1 MESFNDENQNSSDI
15 YYQGESNEI
24 NTNNIS
30 AIQLEDESFITYK
43 NFGENQKENTEYNEL
58 DKDKFLND
66 IKKYFK
72 YCYEMFNY
80 LLNYNGKIQF
90 PMINGNKITS
100 YINFLNEINKIYTEK
115 NKNINNKSDEINE
128 KLTRVLF
135 EIIFY
140 GNNKKENFI
149 TYDSLFDALYRNEKY
164 TPNNNKENK
173 KCSKEKKT
181 DINLVLL
188 QMKMLTK
195 LDPFFENFKRTKNYR
210 INHCKFITNDFDSR
224 GDFLIPN
231 LNNNIIRGSEIYYP
245 PYMWIG
251 IGLNVCGK
259 YEENGDW
266 LMTHNKDSIW
276 ANTYL
281 GFDQD
286 ISDIKANL
294 HDLAFNN
301 EKLEKYE
308 KNIDFKDKRHWIKR
322 IDKGIYLY
330 NKIENA
336 ENYAGILDID
346 DKKYKILFMVRVK
359 IDEICQP
366 KNEDIW
372 ALDKKYIR
380 IYRILFKEINNIN

>member
-1 MESFNDENQNSSDI
+1 
-15 YYQGESNEI
+15 
-24 NTNNIS
+24 
-30 AIQLEDESFITYK
+30 
-43 NFGENQKENTEYNEL
+43 
-58 DKDKFLND
+58 
-66 IKKYFK
+66 
-72 YCYEMFNY
+72 
-80 LLNYNGKIQF
+80 
-90 PMINGNKITS
+90 
-100 YINFLNEINKIYTEK
+100 
-115 NKNINNKSDEINE
+115 
-128 KLTRVLF
+128 
-135 EIIFY
+135 
-140 GNNKKENFI
+140 
-149 TYDSLFDALYRNEKY
+149 
-164 TPNNNKENK
+164 
-173 KCSKEKKT
+173 
-181 DINLVLL
+181 
-188 QMKMLTK
+188 MKMFTK
-195 LDPFFENFKRTKNYR
+195 LNQFFENFKRTKNYL
-210 INHCKFITNDFDSR
+210 IKHCKFITDNFDSR

-259 YEENGDW
+259 YEEDGNW
-266 LMTHNKDSIW
+266 LSKHNKDFKW
-276 ANTYL
+276 ANAYL

-308 KNIDFKDKRHWIKR
+308 KNIDFKDKRHLIKR

>member
-1 MESFNDENQNSSDI
+1 ME
-15 YYQGESNEI
+15 
-24 NTNNIS
+24 
-30 AIQLEDESFITYK
+30 K
-43 NFGENQKENTEYNEL
+43 
-58 DKDKFLND
+58 
-66 IKKYFK
+66 IKKK
-72 YCYEMFNY
+72 
-80 LLNYNGKIQF
+80 
-90 PMINGNKITS
+90 INGNKITS

-149 TYDSLFDALYRNEKY
+149 TYDSLFDTLYRNEKY

-173 KCSKEKKT
+173 KCSKAKKT

-195 LDPFFENFKRTKNYR
+195 LDPFFENFKRTKNYL
-210 INHCKFITNDFDSR
+210 IKHCKFITDDFDSR

-276 ANTYL
+276 ANAYL
-281 GFDQD
+281 GFNQD
-286 ISDIKANL
+286 ISDLKTIL

-308 KNIDFKDKRHWIKR
+308 KNIDFKDKRHLIKR

>member
-1 MESFNDENQNSSDI
+1 MESFNNENQNSSDI
-15 YYQGESNEI
+15 YYQGDSNEI

-90 PMINGNKITS
+90 PMIYGNKITS

-149 TYDSLFDALYRNEKY
+149 TYDSLFDILFRNEKY
-164 TPNNNKENK
+164 TPNNKKENK
-173 KCSKEKKT
+173 KCSKTKKT
-181 DINLVLL
+181 DINLVIL
-188 QMKMLTK
+188 QMKMFTK
-195 LDPFFENFKRTKNYR
+195 LNQFFENFKRTKNYL
-210 INHCKFITNDFDSR
+210 IKHCKFITDNFDSS

-245 PYMWIG
+245 PYMWIW

-266 LMTHNKDSIW
+266 LMTHNKDSKW
-276 ANTYL
+276 ANAYL

-380 IYRILFKEINNIN
+380 IYRILEFYLKK

>member
-1 MESFNDENQNSSDI
+1 
-15 YYQGESNEI
+15 
-24 NTNNIS
+24 
-30 AIQLEDESFITYK
+30 
-43 NFGENQKENTEYNEL
+43 
-58 DKDKFLND
+58 
-66 IKKYFK
+66 
-72 YCYEMFNY
+72 
-80 LLNYNGKIQF
+80 
-90 PMINGNKITS
+90 
-100 YINFLNEINKIYTEK
+100 
-115 NKNINNKSDEINE
+115 
-128 KLTRVLF
+128 
-135 EIIFY
+135 
-140 GNNKKENFI
+140 
-149 TYDSLFDALYRNEKY
+149 
-164 TPNNNKENK
+164 
-173 KCSKEKKT
+173 
-181 DINLVLL
+181 
-188 QMKMLTK
+188 MKMFTK
-195 LDPFFENFKRTKNYR
+195 LNQFFENFKRTKNYL
-210 INHCKFITNDFDSR
+210 IKHCKFITDNFDSR

-276 ANTYL
+276 ANAYL

-308 KNIDFKDKRHWIKR
+308 KNIDFKDKRHLIKR

-380 IYRILFKEINNIN
+380 IYRILFKEINNIY

>member
-1 MESFNDENQNSSDI
+1 
-15 YYQGESNEI
+15 
-24 NTNNIS
+24 
-30 AIQLEDESFITYK
+30 
-43 NFGENQKENTEYNEL
+43 
-58 DKDKFLND
+58 
-66 IKKYFK
+66 
-72 YCYEMFNY
+72 
-80 LLNYNGKIQF
+80 
-90 PMINGNKITS
+90 
-100 YINFLNEINKIYTEK
+100 
-115 NKNINNKSDEINE
+115 
-128 KLTRVLF
+128 
-135 EIIFY
+135 
-140 GNNKKENFI
+140 
-149 TYDSLFDALYRNEKY
+149 
-164 TPNNNKENK
+164 
-173 KCSKEKKT
+173 
-181 DINLVLL
+181 
-188 QMKMLTK
+188 MKMFTK
-195 LDPFFENFKRTKNYR
+195 LNQFFENFKRTKNYL
-210 INHCKFITNDFDSR
+210 IGHCKFITDNFDSR

-266 LMTHNKDSIW
+266 LMTHNRDSIW
-276 ANTYL
+276 ANAYL

-286 ISDIKANL
+286 INDIKANL

-308 KNIDFKDKRHWIKR
+308 KNIDFIDKRHWIKR

-346 DKKYKILFMVRVK
+346 DKKYKILFMVRFK

-372 ALDKKYIR
+372 ALDKKHIR

>member
-1 MESFNDENQNSSDI
+1 
-15 YYQGESNEI
+15 
-24 NTNNIS
+24 
-30 AIQLEDESFITYK
+30 
-43 NFGENQKENTEYNEL
+43 
-58 DKDKFLND
+58 
-66 IKKYFK
+66 
-72 YCYEMFNY
+72 
-80 LLNYNGKIQF
+80 
-90 PMINGNKITS
+90 
-100 YINFLNEINKIYTEK
+100 
-115 NKNINNKSDEINE
+115 
-128 KLTRVLF
+128 
-135 EIIFY
+135 
-140 GNNKKENFI
+140 
-149 TYDSLFDALYRNEKY
+149 
-164 TPNNNKENK
+164 
-173 KCSKEKKT
+173 
-181 DINLVLL
+181 
-188 QMKMLTK
+188 MKMLTK
-195 LDPFFENFKRTKNYR
+195 LDPFFENFKRTKNYL
-210 INHCKFITNDFDSR
+210 IKHCKFITDNFDSR

-276 ANTYL
+276 ANAYL

-308 KNIDFKDKRHWIKR
+308 KNIDFKDKRHLIKR

>member
-1 MESFNDENQNSSDI
+1 
-15 YYQGESNEI
+15 
-24 NTNNIS
+24 
-30 AIQLEDESFITYK
+30 
-43 NFGENQKENTEYNEL
+43 
-58 DKDKFLND
+58 
-66 IKKYFK
+66 
-72 YCYEMFNY
+72 
-80 LLNYNGKIQF
+80 
-90 PMINGNKITS
+90 
-100 YINFLNEINKIYTEK
+100 
-115 NKNINNKSDEINE
+115 
-128 KLTRVLF
+128 
-135 EIIFY
+135 
-140 GNNKKENFI
+140 
-149 TYDSLFDALYRNEKY
+149 
-164 TPNNNKENK
+164 
-173 KCSKEKKT
+173 
-181 DINLVLL
+181 
-188 QMKMLTK
+188 MKMFTK
-195 LDPFFENFKRTKNYR
+195 LNQFFENFKRTKYYL
-210 INHCKFITNDFDSR
+210 INHCKFITDNFDSR

-251 IGLNVCGK
+251 IGLNFCGK

-276 ANTYL
+276 ANAYL

-308 KNIDFKDKRHWIKR
+308 KNIDFIDKRHWIKR

>member
-1 MESFNDENQNSSDI
+1 
-15 YYQGESNEI
+15 
-24 NTNNIS
+24 
-30 AIQLEDESFITYK
+30 
-43 NFGENQKENTEYNEL
+43 
-58 DKDKFLND
+58 
-66 IKKYFK
+66 
-72 YCYEMFNY
+72 
-80 LLNYNGKIQF
+80 
-90 PMINGNKITS
+90 
-100 YINFLNEINKIYTEK
+100 
-115 NKNINNKSDEINE
+115 
-128 KLTRVLF
+128 
-135 EIIFY
+135 
-140 GNNKKENFI
+140 
-149 TYDSLFDALYRNEKY
+149 
-164 TPNNNKENK
+164 
-173 KCSKEKKT
+173 
-181 DINLVLL
+181 
-188 QMKMLTK
+188 MKMLTK
-195 LDPFFENFKRTKNYR
+195 LDPFFENFKRTKNYL

-276 ANTYL
+276 ANAYL

-308 KNIDFKDKRHWIKR
+308 KNIDFKDKWHLIKR

>member
-1 MESFNDENQNSSDI
+1 
-15 YYQGESNEI
+15 
-24 NTNNIS
+24 
-30 AIQLEDESFITYK
+30 
-43 NFGENQKENTEYNEL
+43 
-58 DKDKFLND
+58 
-66 IKKYFK
+66 
-72 YCYEMFNY
+72 
-80 LLNYNGKIQF
+80 
-90 PMINGNKITS
+90 
-100 YINFLNEINKIYTEK
+100 
-115 NKNINNKSDEINE
+115 
-128 KLTRVLF
+128 
-135 EIIFY
+135 
-140 GNNKKENFI
+140 
-149 TYDSLFDALYRNEKY
+149 
-164 TPNNNKENK
+164 
-173 KCSKEKKT
+173 
-181 DINLVLL
+181 
-188 QMKMLTK
+188 MKMFTK
-195 LDPFFENFKRTKNYR
+195 LNQFFENFKRTKNYL
-210 INHCKFITNDFDSR
+210 IKHCKFITDNFDSS

-276 ANTYL
+276 ANAYL
-281 GFDQD
+281 GFDRD